1 MLWQFDV
8 SWKAAAVAACVLAG
22 VWAAA
27 RQSRHHRAPLIASLG
42 REAGLILGLFSL
54 WQLAGDLS
62 VLRVDGAIGR
72 GRWLWDLERFLRLP
86 DETSMQHA
94 LLPHHGL
101 VQFTNMYYGWLHFPS
116 LVVFL
121 LWVYFRHR
129 QHYARVRNAIVALT
143 GACLV
148 IQLIPVA
155 PPRLVPG
162 LGVLDTPALY
172 GQSVYGPLGKGVADQ
187 LSAMPSVHVGWA
199 VLLAI
204 VAWRIS
210 GSPWR
215 WIAVIHAA
223 ATFTFV
229 ATTGNH
235 YWLDG
240 IVSIAILA
248 VVLEGQRRWRTAFG
262 KRVLTDSQQTR
273 STDET
278 VVELA

>member
-1 MLWQFDV
+1 VLWQFDV
-8 SWKAAAVAACVLAG
+8 SWKAAAVAAVILFG
-22 VWAAA
+22 VWAGA
-27 RQSRHHRAPLIASLG
+27 RRASGTRADRVGSFA

-62 VLRVDGAIGR
+62 VMRISGAVGR
-72 GRWLWDLERFLRLP
+72 GRWLWHLERVLHLP
-86 DETSMQHA
+86 NEASVQHA
-94 LLPHHGL
+94 LLPHDRF
-101 VQFTNMYYGWLHFPS
+101 VEFTNMYYGWLHFPS
-116 LVVFL
+116 LVAFL

-129 QHYARVRNAIVALT
+129 EHYASVRNAIVAVT
-143 GACLV
+143 GACLL

-172 GQSVYGPLGKGVADQ
+172 GQSVYGPIGKGVADQ

-199 VLLAI
+199 VLIAV

-210 GSPWR
+210 TSRGR
-215 WIAVIHAA
+215 WIAVFHAA

-240 IVSIAILA
+240 IVSIAILL
-248 VVLEGQRRWRTAFG
+248 VIFEVQRRVR
-262 KRVLTDSQQTR
+262 R
-273 STDET
+273 SREQAPEPLRPRHEQP
-278 VVELA
+278 VGA

>member
-8 SWKAAAVAACVLAG
+8 SWQAAAIAALALFLVWVVARRSLT
-22 VWAAA
+22 
-27 RQSRHHRAPLIASLG
+27 HRADVTGSFA

-62 VLRVDGAIGR
+62 VLRIEGAVGR
-72 GRWLWDLERFLRLP
+72 GRWLWHAERLLHLP
-86 DETSMQHA
+86 NERTIQHA
-94 LLPHHGL
+94 LLPHHWF

-116 LVVFL
+116 LVIFL
-121 LWVYFRHR
+121 FWVYFRHR
-129 QHYARVRNAIVALT
+129 EHYASVRNAIVAIT
-143 GACLV
+143 GACLL

-162 LGVLDTPALY
+162 LGVLDTPAMY
-172 GQSVYGPLGKGVADQ
+172 GQSVYGPIGKGVADQ

-199 VLLAI
+199 VLIA
-204 VAWRIS
+204 VVVWRLS
-210 GSPWR
+210 RSRWR
-215 WIAVIHAA
+215 WIGAVHAA

-248 VVLEGQRRWRTAFG
+248 VIFEVQRRMHELRHRERATVDREG
-262 KRVLTDSQQTR
+262 ITVR
-273 STDET
+273 STT
-278 VVELA
+278 PA

>member
-8 SWKAAAVAACVLAG
+8 SWQAAAMAACVLAG
-22 VWAAA
+22 VWGIA
-27 RQSRHHRAPLIASLG
+27 RASSHHRAPFIGSFA
-42 REAGLILGLFSL
+42 REAALILGLFSL

-62 VLRVDGAIGR
+62 VLRVEGAVDR
-72 GRWLWDLERFLRLP
+72 GRWLWHVERLLLLP
-86 DETSMQHA
+86 NEASVQHA
-94 LLPHHGL
+94 LLPHPWV

-129 QHYARVRNAIVALT
+129 EHYARVRNAIVLLT
-143 GACLV
+143 GACLL

-162 LGVLDTPALY
+162 LGVVDTPAMF
-172 GQSVYGPLGKGVADQ
+172 GQSVYGPIGKGVADQ

-199 VLLAI
+199 VLIAL

-210 GSPWR
+210 TSRWR
-215 WIAVIHAA
+215 WIAVFHAV

-235 YWLDG
+235 FWLDG

-248 VVLEGQRRWRTAFG
+248 LILHAQRRWRSRQVKAG
-262 KRVLTDSQQTR
+262 QPPV
-273 STDET
+273 ET
-278 VVELA
+278 FHRILSAPR

>member
-1 MLWQFDV
+1 MWI
-8 SWKAAAVAACVLAG
+8 VA
-22 VWAAA
+22 
-27 RQSRHHRAPLIASLG
+27 RRSSHHRAPFIASFG

-62 VLRVDGAIGR
+62 VLRIEGAVGR
-72 GRWLWDLERFLRLP
+72 GRWLWDVERFLHLP
-86 DETSMQHA
+86 NEAAVQRA
-94 LLPHHGL
+94 ILPHHHL

-121 LWVYFRHR
+121 FWVYFRHR
-129 QHYARVRNAIVALT
+129 EHYARARNAIVLLT
-143 GACLV
+143 GACLL

-162 LGVLDTPALY
+162 LGVVDTPALY
-172 GQSVYGPLGKGVADQ
+172 GQSVYGPIGKGVADQ

-199 VLLAI
+199 VLIAI

-210 GSPWR
+210 RSPWR
-215 WIAVIHAA
+215 WIAVFHAV

-235 YWLDG
+235 FWLDG
-240 IVSIAILA
+240 IVSMAILA
-248 VVLEGQRRWRTAFG
+248 VILEGQRRWRTASG
-262 KRVLTDSQQTR
+262 KRALIDSQQTR
-273 STDET
+273 STEET
-278 VVELA
+278 LVELA

>member
-1 MLWQFDV
+1 VLWQFDV
-8 SWKAAAVAACVLAG
+8 SWKAAAVAAVVLFG
-22 VWAAA
+22 VWAVA
-27 RQSRHHRAPLIASLG
+27 RRVSGKRADRVGSFA
-42 REAGLILGLFSL
+42 REAALILGLFSL

-62 VLRVDGAIGR
+62 VMRISGAVGR
-72 GRWLWDLERFLRLP
+72 GRWLWHLERVLHLP
-86 DETSMQHA
+86 NEASVQHA
-94 LLPHHGL
+94 FLPHHRF
-101 VQFTNMYYGWLHFPS
+101 VEFTNMYYGWLHFPS
-116 LVVFL
+116 LVAFL

-129 QHYARVRNAIVALT
+129 EHYASVRNAIVAVT
-143 GACLV
+143 GACLL

-172 GQSVYGPLGKGVADQ
+172 GQSVYGPIGKGVADQ

-199 VLLAI
+199 VLIAV

-210 GSPWR
+210 TSRGR
-215 WIAVIHAA
+215 WIAVFHAA

-240 IVSIAILA
+240 IVSIAILL
-248 VVLEGQRRWRTAFG
+248 VIFEVQRRVGRSRKQAPEPL
-262 KRVLTDSQQTR
+262 RPRHQQP
-273 STDET
+273 
-278 VVELA
+278 VGA